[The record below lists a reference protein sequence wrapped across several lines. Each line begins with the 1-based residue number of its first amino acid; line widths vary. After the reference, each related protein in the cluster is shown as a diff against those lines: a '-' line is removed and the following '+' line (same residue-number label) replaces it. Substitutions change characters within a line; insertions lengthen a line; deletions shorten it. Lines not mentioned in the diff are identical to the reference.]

1 MSSPAS
7 EQPTTEVAIEDFLLL
22 ATHQLRTPL
31 TTLRW
36 QAESLLNR
44 TDLTPEVKVGLQ
56 KIDSAVARLIALTNT
71 LLDTARLETG
81 KEVVNK
87 TNVALASVL
96 AEVVESLEPQA
107 AQKTL
112 RIAVECPPELTA
124 HADAKLLSRAY
135 ENLLHNAITYSYEHS
150 VITTKV
156 EVLSP
161 TMLRVTVIDYGAI
174 IHDDE
179 KERLF
184 SRFYRGRDAQ
194 SSAPSTHSGL
204 GLFIAKNAVESNGG
218 VLTLDYSNENGTAFS
233 FTVPRV

>member
-1 MSSPAS
+1 MPPPAP
-7 EQPTTEVAIEDFLLL
+7 EQPATEVAIEDFLLL

-44 TDLTPEVKVGLQ
+44 TDLTPEVKAGLQ
-56 KIDSAVARLIALTNT
+56 KIDGAVGRLIALTNT

-81 KEVVNK
+81 REVVHK
-87 TNVALASVL
+87 VALAVAPVL
-96 AEVVESLEPQA
+96 ADVIDSLEPQA
-107 AQKTL
+107 SQKTL
-112 RIAVECPPELTA
+112 RIAVECPPDLTVY
-124 HADAKLLSRAY
+124 ADAKLFSRAY
-135 ENLLHNAITYSYEHS
+135 ENLLHNAIAYSYEHS

-156 EVLSP
+156 EALSP
-161 TMLRVTVIDYGAI
+161 SIARITVIDYGAI

-179 KERLF
+179 KEKLF

-194 SSAPSTHSGL
+194 SLAPSTHSGL

-218 VLTLDYSNENGTAFS
+218 VLALDYSNDNGTAFS
-233 FTVPRV
+233 FTVPRA

>member
-1 MSSPAS
+1 MSEEAPQ
-7 EQPTTEVAIEDFLLL
+7 QPSTEVAIEDFIRL

-31 TTLRW
+31 TNLRW
-36 QAESLLNR
+36 QAESLLGR
-44 TDLTPEVKVGLQ
+44 TDLTPEVRTGMQ

-71 LLDTARLETG
+71 LLDTTRLETG

-87 TNVALASVL
+87 SAFVVAEAL
-96 AEVVESLEPQA
+96 AEVAETLEPQA
-107 AQKTL
+107 SQKTL
-112 RIAVECPPELTA
+112 RMVTECPPELA
-124 HADAKLLSRAY
+124 VFADPKLFSRTY

-156 EVLSP
+156 EMLSP
-161 TMLRVTVIDYGAI
+161 TTVRVTVIDYGAI
-174 IHDDE
+174 VHDDE

-194 SSAPSTHSGL
+194 SLAPSTHSGL

-218 VLTLDYSNENGTAFS
+218 VLALDYSNDNGTAFS
-233 FTVPRV
+233 FTVPRA